1 MENYLQETTW
11 KLKCVKKNNNES
23 IDHREGWILL
33 YSEQYFVKVIG
44 QIPEINNERFF
55 NYNMNK
61 NLALYHYYQHF
72 IIEVNKM

>member
-1 MENYLQETTW
+1 M
-11 KLKCVKKNNNES
+11 
-23 IDHREGWILL
+23 